1 MTDNENIDDILK
13 ETEDEELVQEPS
25 ENTDTDAE
33 EQAAEE
39 TPADETAAEE
49 EVTDVPDDE
58 PADETA
64 DEMTVRLEEL
74 NDKYV
79 RLYADF
85 ENYKKRTAKEKTE
98 IYAHANIGLVEKLLA
113 VLDSFGNAFKEQDEK
128 NTAVYEGF
136 AKVSKQLNDILTA
149 EGLQIIP
156 AAGEKFDPN
165 IHHAV
170 AADSSDE
177 YEDNVITE
185 EFMSGYQFKDK
196 VIRPSMV
203 KVNKR

>member
-13 ETEDEELVQEPS
+13 ETEDEELVQELS
-25 ENTDTDAE
+25 EDAGTEAE
-33 EQAAEE
+33 EEAAEE
-39 TPADETAAEE
+39 IQTEIPADEDEGTDPPAEE
-49 EVTDVPDDE
+49 LTDE
-58 PADETA
+58 LTNK
-64 DEMTVRLEEL
+64 LEEL

-113 VLDSFGNAFKEQDEK
+113 VLDSFGNALKEQDEK

-136 AKVSKQLNDILTA
+136 VKVSKQLNDILTA

-185 EFMSGYQFKDK
+185 EFMSGYLFKDK

>member
-33 EQAAEE
+33 EEAAEE
-39 TPADETAAEE
+39 TETDETAAEE
-49 EVTDVPDDE
+49 EVTDTPAEE
-58 PADETA
+58 PADEL
-64 DEMTVRLEEL
+64 TVRLEEL

-185 EFMSGYQFKDK
+185 EFMSGYLFKDK